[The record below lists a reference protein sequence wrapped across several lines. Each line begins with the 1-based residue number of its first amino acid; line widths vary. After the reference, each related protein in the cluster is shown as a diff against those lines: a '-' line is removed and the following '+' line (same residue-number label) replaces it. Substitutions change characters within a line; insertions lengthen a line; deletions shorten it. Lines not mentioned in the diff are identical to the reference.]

1 MDQKDAELLLKISHA
16 DSLQE
21 LVDLGFQLLGNPIF
35 IDDMYRN
42 VLAYSQDV
50 TIDDPLWQ
58 ENIVENIHD
67 ESTGSQMASKQMY
80 KKSLETQRP
89 VLLTDLPTVQRY
101 AMTLT
106 NYGVPIGNVTIAAHI
121 HHFVPGDELLFELFC
136 NYAAELLGNSHFS
149 FRRSQPIVVNTLIR
163 LLDGDHLTRIA
174 VESKLNFYK
183 KNTLSKNF
191 LLLISDKTGDALSCP
206 RQPVIETLSMIPG
219 TIAFTYQS
227 YIVCIYSGNGIQR
240 QNAQTQLLDILNRYD
255 LFAGISNHFRDIMQ
269 LPHYYTQAQSA
280 LKLSKLNE
288 NCRTYP
294 YNDIAIFDLF
304 DTLASQTNLLKFCEE
319 KLMDLLAYDKAH
331 GDNLL
336 KTLQVY
342 LETCLHYEETARQL
356 FVHKNTVRYRIAK
369 CQKFLNTDF
378 TDGKKIFQYTLS
390 LKILEYYHYIE

>member
-1 MDQKDAELLLKISHA
+1 
-16 DSLQE
+16 
-21 LVDLGFQLLGNPIF
+21 
-35 IDDMYRN
+35 
-42 VLAYSQDV
+42 
-50 TIDDPLWQ
+50 
-58 ENIVENIHD
+58 
-67 ESTGSQMASKQMY
+67 
-80 KKSLETQRP
+80 
-89 VLLTDLPTVQRY
+89 
-101 AMTLT
+101 
-106 NYGVPIGNVTIAAHI
+106 
-121 HHFVPGDELLFELFC
+121 
-136 NYAAELLGNSHFS
+136 
-149 FRRSQPIVVNTLIR
+149 
-163 LLDGDHLTRIA
+163 
-174 VESKLNFYK
+174 
-183 KNTLSKNF
+183 
-191 LLLISDKTGDALSCP
+191 
-206 RQPVIETLSMIPG
+206 MIPG

-227 YIVCIYSGNGIQR
+227 YIVCIYSGNGTQR

-269 LPHYYTQAQSA
+269 LPHYYIQAQSA

-342 LETCLHYEETARQL
+342 LETCLQYEKTARQL

-378 TDGKKIFQYTLS
+378 TDGKKNFQYTLS

>member
-50 TIDDPLWQ
+50 
-58 ENIVENIHD
+58 
-67 ESTGSQMASKQMY
+67 
-80 KKSLETQRP
+80 
-89 VLLTDLPTVQRY
+89 Y

-163 LLDGDHLTRIA
+163 LLDGDHLTRTA

-183 KNTLSKNF
+183 KNTLSKSF

-206 RQPVIETLSMIPG
+206 RQPVIETLS
-219 TIAFTYQS
+219 TS
-227 YIVCIYSGNGIQR
+227 
-240 QNAQTQLLDILNRYD
+240 
-255 LFAGISNHFRDIMQ
+255 
-269 LPHYYTQAQSA
+269 
-280 LKLSKLNE
+280 E
-288 NCRTYP
+288 
-294 YNDIAIFDLF
+294 
-304 DTLASQTNLLKFCEE
+304 TLCSCPIIIHRHK
-319 KLMDLLAYDKAH
+319 
-331 GDNLL
+331 
-336 KTLQVY
+336 
-342 LETCLHYEETARQL
+342 
-356 FVHKNTVRYRIAK
+356 VH
-369 CQKFLNTDF
+369 
-378 TDGKKIFQYTLS
+378 
-390 LKILEYYHYIE
+390 

>member
-1 MDQKDAELLLKISHA
+1 
-16 DSLQE
+16 
-21 LVDLGFQLLGNPIF
+21 
-35 IDDMYRN
+35 MYRN
-42 VLAYSQDV
+42 ILAYSQDV

-58 ENIVENIHD
+58 ENVVENIHD

-121 HHFVPGDELLFELFC
+121 HPFIPGDELLFELFC

-163 LLDGDHLTRIA
+163 LLDGDHLTRTA

-183 KNTLSKNF
+183 KNTPSKSF

-206 RQPVIETLSMIPG
+206 RQPVIEALSMISG
-219 TIAFTYQS
+219 AIAFTYQS
-227 YIVCIYSGNGIQR
+227 YIVCIYSGNGTQR

-304 DTLASQTNLLKFCEE
+304 DTLASQTNLLEFCEE

-342 LETCLHYEETARQL
+342 LETCLQYEETARQL